1 MKQLKL
7 TFLIAFFGAIFNL
20 QSTFA
25 AIELTGSVGN
35 YAQTGV
41 PELKGL
47 TPEMQKMAIEK
58 FLQLTPAKFKAMTGK
73 RLGFFGTLKLK
84 MAQKFLKKQQSKGS
98 DSIPQVLYVF
108 GAIFGLGWLFMGIM
122 DNWSGD
128 DWWVNLILTICC
140 WLPGLIHA
148 LVKMNKYY

>member
-1 MKQLKL
+1 MKQLKFTL
-7 TFLIAFFGAIFNL
+7 LIAFFGAIFNV

-25 AIELTGSVGN
+25 AVEPTNSVGN
-35 YAQTGV
+35 YAPTGV
-41 PELKGL
+41 PKLKGL
-47 TPEMQKMAIEK
+47 TPEMQKAETEK

-84 MAQKFLKKQQSKGS
+84 IAQKFLKRQQSRGRS
-98 DSIPQVLYVF
+98 DIPQVLYVF
-108 GAIFGLGWLFMGIM
+108 GAIFGLAWLFMGIM

-128 DWWVNLILTICC
+128 DWWINLILTLLF

-148 LVKMNKYY
+148 LIKMSKYY